1 MNEYVLCKRE
11 LTNRRRIDMR
21 LAFAAALLPACLA
34 ACVTAPLP
42 TSASSLRWTLDQS
55 SFFPA
60 DRSLTHAEDGVVL
73 ADGTLVVG
81 DWNHGLVA
89 LSRDGT
95 KRPYGTFSAAGFET
109 KPSPNWGSP
118 NGISFE
124 PDGRHIL
131 VADITTGAIY
141 RVDTAT
147 EKTERIY
154 DHPFGVN
161 SVVRDSSGAIWFTQS
176 TENPS
181 GAGSEA
187 RMFAA
192 VEGMGDGAVYRIA
205 SDQVGKPRPTA
216 ERKVSG
222 LDFANGIAFDEKRR
236 RLYVA
241 EIVQSRIL
249 SFAVDISTGE
259 LSDRQILAEVPT
271 PDNLELSSDGQ
282 LWVASPFGNEVLI
295 VDPDTGQ
302 SNSVFRPTPQASAL
316 ILAELRRRQTTG
328 EPILSLLGPNV
339 WGPMP
344 GLLTGIILSPN
355 GGPVYVSG
363 LGDTL
368 IKLDR
373 F

>member
-1 MNEYVLCKRE
+1 
-11 LTNRRRIDMR
+11 MR
-21 LAFAAALLPACLA
+21 PALAIAFLPVCLA
-34 ACVTAPLP
+34 ACAPGP
-42 TSASSLRWTLDQS
+42 APSSPSSPLWKLDQV

-81 DWNHGLVA
+81 DWNHGLAAVSPSGA
-89 LSRDGT
+89 
-95 KRPYGTFSAAGFET
+95 KRPFGTLAAAGFET

-154 DHPFGVN
+154 DHPFGAN
-161 SVVRDSSGAIWFTQS
+161 SAVRDRSGAIWFTQS
-176 TENPS
+176 TENPQ
-181 GAGSEA
+181 GAESEA

-192 VEGMGDGAVYRIA
+192 VEGLGDGAVYRIA
-205 SDQVGKPRPTA
+205 PEQLGKPKPAA

-222 LDFANGIAFDEKRR
+222 LDFANGIALDEKRG

-241 EIVQSRIL
+241 ETVRSRIL
-249 SFAVDISTGE
+249 SFAVDITTGNMG
-259 LSDRQILAEVPT
+259 DRKVLAEVAT
-271 PDNLELSSDGQ
+271 PDNLELGSDGQ
-282 LWVASPFGNEVLI
+282 LWVASPFGNEVMI
-295 VDPDTGQ
+295 VNPDTGEQ
-302 SNSVFRPTPQASAL
+302 RSVFRPTPEASAA
-316 ILAELRRRQTTG
+316 ILAELRRKQAAG
-328 EPILSLLGPNV
+328 ESILSLLSPKM

-344 GLLTGIILSPN
+344 GLVTGIILSPN

-363 LGDTL
+363 LGNAL
-368 IKLDR
+368 VKLDR
-373 F
+373 

>member
-1 MNEYVLCKRE
+1 MEQV
-11 LTNRRRIDMR
+11 
-21 LAFAAALLPACLA
+21 
-34 ACVTAPLP
+34 
-42 TSASSLRWTLDQS
+42 
-55 SFFPA
+55 SFFPT

-73 ADGTLVVG
+73 ADGTIIVG

-89 LSRDGT
+89 LSPNGT
-95 KRPYGTFSAAGFET
+95 KRPFGTFSAAGFET

-118 NGISFE
+118 NGVSFE

-141 RVDTAT
+141 RVDSVT
-147 EKTERIY
+147 EKTTRIY

-161 SVVRDSSGAIWFTQS
+161 AVVRDSRGAIWFTQS

-192 VEGMGDGAVYRIA
+192 IEGMGDGAVYRIA
-205 SDQVGKPRPTA
+205 SDQVGKPSPMA
-216 ERKVSG
+216 ERKVSS
-222 LDFANGIAFDEKRR
+222 LDFANGIAFDEKRG

-241 EIVQSRIL
+241 EIVRNRIL
-249 SFAVDISTGE
+249 SFAVNITSGE
-259 LSDRQILAEVPT
+259 LSDRKTLAEVPT
-271 PDNLELSSDGQ
+271 PDNLELSNDGK

-302 SNSVFRPTPQASAL
+302 SKSVFRPTPQASAL
-316 ILAELRRRQTTG
+316 ILAELRRRQMTG
-328 EPILSLLGPNV
+328 EPILSLLSPGV

-344 GLLTGIILSPN
+344 GLLTGIILSPD

-368 IKLDR
+368 VKLDR